1 MKLLKINT
9 ESGIPKA
16 IEGQDQRLECVIHV
30 DPGDDQIDGDD
41 RGLQRDG
48 KTQQE
53 QAAAEAQQPAL
64 AADDGVRRQE
74 AEQHKR
80 DHRAD
85 GDDHRVEEVA
95 DDPGLD
101 DLLEAVNVGGLG
113 RASGFWVK

>member
-30 DPGDDQIDGDD
+30 DP
-41 RGLQRDG
+41 
-48 KTQQE
+48 
-53 QAAAEAQQPAL
+53 
-64 AADDGVRRQE
+64 
-74 AEQHKR
+74 
-80 DHRAD
+80 